1 MLAIVGPNGAGKSTL
16 LKAIV
21 GEIKPMG
28 GEIRLIG
35 VKGHEIAYLPQQ
47 STLDSSF
54 PICIY
59 DFVAMGLWSEYGAFH
74 GFDQQAKVRI
84 NKAIQAVGMSG
95 LEQKPIGY
103 LSGGQLQR
111 VRFARV
117 MLQNA
122 PLVLLDEPYSG
133 IDNDTVRDLAALVRE
148 WNLEGRTIISVLHDY
163 EHVRQEYRQA
173 LLLAGEVIAFGDPAE
188 ILNEQYLQNARELIT
203 TRHEAKTVAVCNQES
218 GL

>member
-28 GEIRLIG
+28 GNIRLMG
-35 VKGHEIAYLPQQ
+35 VKDHEIAYLPQQ
-47 STLDSSF
+47 SSLDSSF
-54 PICIY
+54 PICIH

-74 GFDQQAKVRI
+74 GFDRKAEARI
-84 NKAIQAVGMSG
+84 GEAIHAVGMSG
-95 LEQKPIGY
+95 LERKPIGY

-133 IDNDTVRDLAALVRE
+133 IDNDTVHDLAALVRQ
-148 WNLEGRTIISVLHDY
+148 WNAEGRTIISVLHNY
-163 EHVRQEYRQA
+163 EHVRKEYRQA
-173 LLLAGEVIAFGDPAE
+173 LLLAGEVIAFGKPAE
-188 ILNEQYLQNARELIT
+188 ILNDQYLMHARELIT
-203 TRHEAKTVAVCNQES
+203 TRHDAKTAIVCDQES
-218 GL
+218 GH

>member
-1 MLAIVGPNGAGKSTL
+1 MPV
-16 LKAIV
+16 
-21 GEIKPMG
+21 
-28 GEIRLIG
+28 
-35 VKGHEIAYLPQQ
+35 QQ
-47 STLDSSF
+47 NSSF
-54 PICIY
+54 PSDEKEAKKAERMRDITRTGE
-59 DFVAMGLWSEYGAFH
+59 ALAASE
-74 GFDQQAKVRI
+74 V
-84 NKAIQAVGMSG
+84 VS
-95 LEQKPIGY
+95 
-103 LSGGQLQR
+103 
-111 VRFARV
+111 RFGSA
-117 MLQNA
+117 NA
-122 PLVLLDEPYSG
+122 EFIKGYSG